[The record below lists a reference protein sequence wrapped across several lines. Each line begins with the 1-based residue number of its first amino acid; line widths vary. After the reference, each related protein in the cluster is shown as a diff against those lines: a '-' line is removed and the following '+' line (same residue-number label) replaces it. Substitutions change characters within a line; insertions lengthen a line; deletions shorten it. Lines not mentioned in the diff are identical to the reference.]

1 MKTGVLIS
9 FCIGLGVFQ
18 LLPTSLIRFIEPVFF
33 IVYLA
38 ISIKNKGF
46 KIDLDVI
53 FALGQ
58 VVVTLSNAQLAG
70 FISEGQSGGMY
81 DYIVP
86 AWISESFHIRFIG
99 SACFLFG
106 YQLLNTSKKWIS
118 LRISSDKLKGLFL
131 FSLFVLLQGNFIGFS
146 LPGTFGS
153 LFNWIPLASILYL
166 SRIAYLQENGTYRMY
181 AIVLMVL
188 SIVLSFLFA
197 MLRMEMII
205 PIIAYFLGAFLAK
218 PKIAFF
224 LSPRFTP
231 FYIGGVFFMLFFI
244 AFGMIRGRTHGVERF
259 AAITEAKQDIEEQEL
274 EEKRGGFQR
283 AADLCQI
290 TNVVD
295 LTKGNI
301 YTTGETVPI
310 LLVSLIPRIFW
321 PAKPKIALGVW
332 FALKIGKAL
341 PTESGWYNMSI
352 NMTSPG
358 HLFLEFGL
366 LGLVLGMLLVGLF
379 YKLMWLACDRIGSET
394 NYLGTLYGSYL
405 LIRVFNFGSGAD
417 LQVIVSNLAIFLI
430 LIFLTAILK
439 LYNSKLL

>member
-1 MKTGVLIS
+1 MKTGVLIL
-9 FCIGLGVFQ
+9 FCIGLGLFQ
-18 LLPTSLIRFIEPVFF
+18 LLPTSLIGFIEPTFF

-38 ISIKNKGF
+38 IIIKKNGL

-58 VVVTLSNAQLAG
+58 LVVTLSNAQLAS
-70 FISEGQSGGMY
+70 FISAGQSGGMY

-86 AWISESFHIRFIG
+86 AWISESFHLRFIG

-131 FSLFVLLQGNFIGFS
+131 FSLFVLLQEHFIGFS

-166 SRIAYLQENGTYRMY
+166 SRIAYLQENATYRIY
-181 AIVLMVL
+181 AIVLMIL

-197 MLRMEMII
+197 MLRMEMIM
-205 PIIAYFLGAFLAK
+205 PILAYFLGAFLAR
-218 PKIAFF
+218 PKITFF
-224 LSPRFTP
+224 LSSRFTP
-231 FYIGGVFFMLFFI
+231 FYIGGFFFIVFFM
-244 AFGMIRGRTHGVERF
+244 AFGAIRGSTHGVERF
-259 AAITEAKQDIEEQEL
+259 TAITEAKQDIEEQEL

-295 LTKGNI
+295 LTKGNV
-301 YTTGETVPI
+301 YTAGETVPI
-310 LLVSLIPRIFW
+310 LLVSLIPRVFW
-321 PAKPKIALGVW
+321 PEKPKIALGVW
-332 FALKIGKAL
+332 FALKIGKAY
-341 PTESGWYNMSI
+341 PTEDGWYNTSI

-358 HLFLEFGL
+358 HLFLEFGIW
-366 LGLVLGMLLVGLF
+366 GLVLGMLLVGMF
-379 YKLMWLACDRIGSET
+379 YKLMWLACDRMGSET
-394 NYLGTLYGSYL
+394 NYLATLYGSSL
-405 LIRVFNFGSGAD
+405 LIITFNFGSGAD
-417 LQVIVSNLAIFLI
+417 LQIVISNLAIFLI
-430 LIFLTAILK
+430 LIFLSRIFK
-439 LYNSKLL
+439 LFSL

>member
-1 MKTGVLIS
+1 MKTGVLIL
-9 FCIGLGVFQ
+9 FCIGLGLFQ
-18 LLPTSLIRFIEPVFF
+18 LLPTSLIGFIEPTFF

-38 ISIKNKGF
+38 IIIKKNGL
-46 KIDLDVI
+46 KIDLDI
-53 FALGQ
+53 LFALGQ
-58 VVVTLSNAQLAG
+58 LVVTLSNAQLAG

-86 AWISESFHIRFIG
+86 AWISESFHLRFIG

-131 FSLFVLLQGNFIGFS
+131 FSLFVLLQEHFIGFS

-153 LFNWIPLASILYL
+153 LFNWIPLASILYI
-166 SRIAYLQENGTYRMY
+166 SRIAYLQENATYRMY

-188 SIVLSFLFA
+188 SILLSFLFA
-197 MLRMEMII
+197 TLRMEMIM
-205 PIIAYFLGAFLAK
+205 PILAYFLGAFLAK
-218 PKIAFF
+218 PKISFF
-224 LSPRFTP
+224 LSPRFAP
-231 FYIGGVFFMLFFI
+231 FYIGGVFFIVFFI
-244 AFGMIRGRTHGVERF
+244 AFGAIRGSTRGVERF
-259 AAITEAKQDIEEQEL
+259 TAITEAKQGIEEQEL

-295 LTKGNI
+295 LTKGNV

-310 LLVSLIPRIFW
+310 LLVSLIPRVFW

-332 FALKIGKAL
+332 FALKIGKAY
-341 PTESGWYNMSI
+341 PTEDGWYNMSI

-358 HLFLEFGL
+358 HLFLEFGIW
-366 LGLVLGMLLVGLF
+366 GLVLGMLLVGMF
-379 YKLMWLACDRIGSET
+379 YKLMWLACDRMGSET
-394 NYLGTLYGSYL
+394 NYLGTLYGSSL
-405 LIRVFNFGSGAD
+405 LIITFNFGSGAD
-417 LQVIVSNLAIFLI
+417 LQIVISNLAIFLI
-430 LIFLTAILK
+430 LIFLSRIFK
-439 LYNSKLL
+439 LFKQFSL